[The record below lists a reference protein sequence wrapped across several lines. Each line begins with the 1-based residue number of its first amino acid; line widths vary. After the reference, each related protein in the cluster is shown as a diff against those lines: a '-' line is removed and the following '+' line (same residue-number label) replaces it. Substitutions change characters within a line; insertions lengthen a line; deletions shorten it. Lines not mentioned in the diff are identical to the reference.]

1 MVGGLAHK
9 YVMNENTY
17 IRSSLSA
24 TYSKDHTVVDQLADD
39 KLIRVGDIRNSR
51 WDFVFSSVRDILTER
66 GLRLQT
72 FTMIL
77 IIRSAVISD

>member
-24 TYSKDHTVVDQLADD
+24 THSKDHTLADLQTDD
-39 KLIRVGDIRNSR
+39 KLINVEIFGTADGTS
-51 WDFVFSSVRDILTER
+51 FS
-66 GLRLQT
+66 
-72 FTMIL
+72 IL
-77 IIRSAVISD
+77 I